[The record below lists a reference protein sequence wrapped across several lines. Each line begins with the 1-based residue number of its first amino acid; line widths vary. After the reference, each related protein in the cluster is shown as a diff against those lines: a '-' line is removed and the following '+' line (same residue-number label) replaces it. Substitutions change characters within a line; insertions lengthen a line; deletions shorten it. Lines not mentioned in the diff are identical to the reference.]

1 MSTWALAVAPPA
13 HARDYSGEAL
23 NVLPPGQA
31 GSLVITPHST
41 DQISLYDGLTPK
53 AGTVKQRDLHRFFKS
68 AKFGLNG
75 QRPRRVERPGRPGL
89 RILRDRW
96 DVPHVYGRTRT
107 DVMFGSGWVTA
118 ADRGTL
124 MEDLRG
130 PAEIATLDVPGL
142 DAINLALSLRRF
154 DPSTESDQ
162 FVSRQISLL
171 RTHGRKGERVIADLR
186 AYVDGINSYNRDT
199 GRAVDP
205 WTVNDVI
212 SVTSLIG
219 DVFGKG
225 GGDETR
231 RAELLNGLQRR
242 LGPASGEQLWTD
254 LRELQDPEAPVSLE
268 RRFPYGSPLV
278 RRPGS
283 AVIDDGSFAPI
294 GGSASAAA
302 TGTAGRQARAS
313 NALLVTARRS
323 ANGHPLFVAGPQVGY
338 FYPEL
343 FMEVDLHGGGI
354 DARGA
359 TFPGAGPYVLVGRGQ
374 DFAWSATSAGSDV
387 IDQFVETLCGT
398 DTSYH
403 FRGRCVPM
411 TTMRAGTLQAGGG
424 ERKREIT
431 FNETVHGPVIGYAT
445 MGGERVAISQR
456 RSTRGRDV
464 LNALAFADLNA
475 NRPHSS
481 TSFIRTMSQAEFTFN
496 WFYADDRDI
505 AVYSSGR
512 LPVRSPGVDPGLPTL
527 GTGRYEWRG
536 FVPARRHPHQTN
548 AHSGVILNWNNKPA
562 AGFAASDSNWTYG
575 SIHRAQLLEDAIGE
589 RIRRASKGHK
599 LTLTS
604 VVAAMNEA
612 ATQDLRGAKLLRS
625 LAGVLET
632 GPAPNPRAARMLKL
646 LRDWR
651 TRGASR
657 VDRTRDGKID
667 HPGAAIM
674 DVAWPKIADA
684 VMAPVLGPQLGALAA
699 LLPRD
704 EPARSLGSSY
714 GEGWYGYIDKD
725 LRRLRGRRVRGPF
738 KTPFCGQGV
747 LATCRAVALG
757 SVRCGWHRAH
767 ECAGIEPE
775 RLAGGRRPGADR
787 VRAWRPRPKAQD
799 ALDQQAD
806 VPAGHLLSRSPPVT
820 RELRLLFGAFAAL
833 AVGAFLL
840 LFVLSNETD
849 NWFSWT
855 IKPPLTAAFLGAS
868 YFAALLLF
876 VWTARFGDWRSAQA
890 TLVPVSV
897 IAILL
902 LVATIVHE
910 DRFHHDVFGWFWKVA
925 YLVAPIAIG
934 VAVARQLRAPARE
947 RQSQPIIRAL
957 GCPEPCERCSCSR
970 ASSCSRSVRTCSP
983 HPAAP
988 TTSGPGL

>member
-1 MSTWALAVAPPA
+1 MAVSSCPYCPPAPTFRWATESLVVPICPYTRPVPGSARWLALTVALVSTWAPAAAPAA

-31 GSLVITPHST
+31 GSLSTTPHST

-53 AGTVKQRDLHRFFKS
+53 AGAVKQRDLHRYFKS
-68 AKFGLNG
+68 AKFGLGG

-118 ADRGTL
+118 ADRGAL

-154 DPSTESDQ
+154 DPSAESEGL
-162 FVSRQISLL
+162 VSKQISLL
-171 RTHGRKGERVIADLR
+171 RTHGRRGERVIADLR
-186 AYVDGINSYNRDT
+186 AYVEGINSYNRDA

-242 LGPASGEQLWTD
+242 LGLAAGEQVWND

-268 RRFPYGSPLV
+268 RRFPYGSQLV
-278 RRPGS
+278 RRPGN

-294 GGSASAAA
+294 GGNASAAA
-302 TGTAGRQARAS
+302 SAAASAGATAAGTTTTAAANAAVPGPRAS
-313 NALLVTARRS
+313 NALLVSARRS

-338 FYPEL
+338 LYPEL

-359 TFPGAGPYVLVGRGQ
+359 TFPGAGPYVLIGRGQ

-387 IDQFVETLCGT
+387 IDQFVETLCGN
-398 DTSYH
+398 DTTYH

-411 TTMRAGTLQAGGG
+411 KTIVAGTLRAGGG
-424 ERKREIT
+424 ERKRDIT
-431 FNETVHGPVIGYAT
+431 FDETVHGPVIGYAT
-445 MGGERVAISQR
+445 MNGERVAISQR
-456 RSTRGRDV
+456 RSTRGRDM

-475 NRPHSS
+475 NRPHSPK
-481 TSFIRTMSQAEFTFN
+481 SFIRTMSQAEFTFN

-536 FVPARRHPHQTN
+536 FLPTQRHPHQTN

-562 AGFAASDSNWTYG
+562 AGFAASDSNWSYG
-575 SIHRAQLLEDAIGE
+575 SVQRAQLLEDAIGE
-589 RIRRASKGHK
+589 RIRRARKGHK

-632 GPAPNPRAARMLKL
+632 GPAPNPRAARMLEL

-657 VDRTRDGKID
+657 LDRTRDGKID

-674 DVAWPKIADA
+674 DAAWPKIADA
-684 VMAPVLGPQLGALAA
+684 VMAPVLGSQVGALAE

-725 LRRLRGRRVRGPF
+725 LRRLRGRRVHGPF

-747 LATCRAVALG
+747 LATCRATLWAALDAAGTELTNAQG
-757 SVRCGWHRAH
+757 SD
-767 ECAGIEPE
+767 PN
-775 RLAGGRRPGADR
+775 
-787 VRAWRPRPKAQD
+787 AWRADAGNERIVFEPNVLGPRHQMRWTNRPTF
-799 ALDQQAD
+799 QQ
-806 VPAGHLLSRSPPVT
+806 VIYFRGHR
-820 RELRLLFGAFAAL
+820 R
-833 AVGAFLL
+833 
-840 LFVLSNETD
+840 
-849 NWFSWT
+849 
-855 IKPPLTAAFLGAS
+855 
-868 YFAALLLF
+868 
-876 VWTARFGDWRSAQA
+876 
-890 TLVPVSV
+890 
-897 IAILL
+897 
-902 LVATIVHE
+902 
-910 DRFHHDVFGWFWKVA
+910 
-925 YLVAPIAIG
+925 
-934 VAVARQLRAPARE
+934 
-947 RQSQPIIRAL
+947 
-957 GCPEPCERCSCSR
+957 
-970 ASSCSRSVRTCSP
+970 
-983 HPAAP
+983 
-988 TTSGPGL
+988 

>member
-1 MSTWALAVAPPA
+1 LTVVLVSTWALAAAPLA
-13 HARDYSGEAL
+13 RARDFSGEAL
-23 NVLPPGQA
+23 NVLPPGQD
-31 GSLVITPHST
+31 GSLSTTSHST
-41 DQISLYDGLTPK
+41 DQIALYDGLTPK
-53 AGTVKQRDLHRFFKS
+53 AGAVKQRDLHRFFKS

-75 QRPRRVERPGRPGL
+75 RRQGAVERPGRPGL

-96 DVPHVYGRTRT
+96 GVPHVYGRTRT

-154 DPSTESDQ
+154 DPSAESEQ
-162 FVSRQISLL
+162 LVTRQISLL

-186 AYVDGINSYNRDT
+186 AYVGGINSYNRGA

-242 LGPASGEQLWTD
+242 LGLAAGEEVWTD

-268 RRFPYGSPLV
+268 RRFPYGSQLV
-278 RRPGS
+278 RRPGN

-302 TGTAGRQARAS
+302 TDGAAPDRPGPRAS
-313 NALLVTARRS
+313 NALLVSARRS

-359 TFPGAGPYVLVGRGQ
+359 TFPGAGPYVLIGRGQ

-387 IDQFVETLCGT
+387 IDQFVETLCGN
-398 DTSYH
+398 DTTYH

-411 TTMRAGTLQAGGG
+411 TPMRAGTLQAGGG
-424 ERKREIT
+424 ERRREIT

-456 RSTRGRDV
+456 RSTRGRDA

-475 NRPHSS
+475 NRPHSAR
-481 TSFIRTMSQAEFTFN
+481 SFIQTMSQAEFTFN

-512 LPVRSPGVDPGLPTL
+512 LPVRSRGVDPGLPTL

-536 FVPARRHPHQTN
+536 FLPAQRHPHQTN

-562 AGFAASDSNWTYG
+562 AGFAASDSNWSYG
-575 SIHRAQLLEDAIGE
+575 SIQRAQLLEDAIGK
-589 RIRRASKGHK
+589 RIRRAKGHK

-632 GPAPNPRAARMLKL
+632 GAAPNPRAARMLKL

-657 VDRTRDGKID
+657 LDRTRDGKID

-674 DVAWPKIADA
+674 DAAWPKIADA
-684 VMAPVLGPQLGALAA
+684 VMAPVLGSQLGALDE

-704 EPARSLGSSY
+704 EPARSFGSSF

-725 LRRLRGRRVRGPF
+725 LRRVRGRRVRGPF
-738 KTPFCGQGV
+738 KTGFCGQGV
-747 LATCRAVALG
+747 LAACRAALWG
-757 SVRCGWHRAH
+757 
-767 ECAGIEPE
+767 
-775 RLAGGRRPGADR
+775 
-787 VRAWRPRPKAQD
+787 
-799 ALDQQAD
+799 ALDAAGTELTNAQGSNPNTWRADAGDERIVFEPGVLGPKHKMRWTNRPTFQQ
-806 VPAGHLLSRSPPVT
+806 VIYFRGHR
-820 RELRLLFGAFAAL
+820 
-833 AVGAFLL
+833 
-840 LFVLSNETD
+840 
-849 NWFSWT
+849 
-855 IKPPLTAAFLGAS
+855 
-868 YFAALLLF
+868 
-876 VWTARFGDWRSAQA
+876 
-890 TLVPVSV
+890 
-897 IAILL
+897 
-902 LVATIVHE
+902 
-910 DRFHHDVFGWFWKVA
+910 
-925 YLVAPIAIG
+925 
-934 VAVARQLRAPARE
+934 
-947 RQSQPIIRAL
+947 
-957 GCPEPCERCSCSR
+957 
-970 ASSCSRSVRTCSP
+970 
-983 HPAAP
+983 
-988 TTSGPGL
+988 